1 MRKPKTLKDTL
12 TQMALDKD
20 ISKRLCDVLID
31 EATNGNL
38 KAIDIIRDVIGEK
51 NTLPEAHIK
60 HVSHIKIEVVDA
72 KTTQN

>member
-1 MRKPKTLKDTL
+1 MRKPKTLKETL
-12 TQMALDKD
+12 IQMALDKD

-31 EATNGNL
+31 EATQGNL

-51 NTLPEAHIK
+51 NASPEAKIK
-60 HVSHIKIEVVDA
+60 HISHIKIEVVDA

>member
-1 MRKPKTLKDTL
+1 MRKPKTLKETL
-12 TQMALDKD
+12 IQMALDKD

-51 NTLPEAHIK
+51 NTLPESRIK

-72 KTTQN
+72 KKTQN